1 MLAFGKDDL
10 EPEKKDDK
18 DGDKRDK
25 DGDKREDRRDR
36 DDNASQGTRPSKGG
50 GRRRQVGSGPVTDTS
65 TEQYSVGDLN
75 PHLCLLFAMNFLG
88 TKRPGMYDDP
98 FSPALPD
105 PFIRSLETQQPATVT
120 SGIDIMDN
128 VINEK
133 LRGMYDM
140 FFSST
145 PWRTRPPKAKD
156 SSSST
161 DKEGRAKAS
170 DSDKKDLNTGQN
182 G

>member
-1 MLAFGKDDL
+1 
-10 EPEKKDDK
+10 
-18 DGDKRDK
+18 
-25 DGDKREDRRDR
+25 
-36 DDNASQGTRPSKGG
+36 
-50 GRRRQVGSGPVTDTS
+50 
-65 TEQYSVGDLN
+65 
-75 PHLCLLFAMNFLG
+75 
-88 TKRPGMYDDP
+88 MYDDP